1 MGVIGTCQTARMDL
15 NRYTFRSV
23 WRITA
28 ARADVFAVLGDL
40 SSYPAWWPEVRRS
53 ERIDETTFELSCRS
67 LLPYDL
73 VFRSVQERYDPAQG
87 VLQAR
92 LLGDL
97 DGFSRW
103 TVTSDTEGTTA
114 VFDEEVV
121 ATKSLLRRLAPIARP
136 VFQGNHWLMMNHGQA
151 GLGVYLAGYLAGA
164 SAETSLSW
172 MGWTGEG

>member
-1 MGVIGTCQTARMDL
+1 MDL

-23 WRITA
+23 WRINA
-28 ARADVFAVLGDL
+28 PRADVFAVLGDL
-40 SSYPAWWPEVRRS
+40 SGYPAWWPEVRRAD
-53 ERIDETTFELSCRS
+53 RVDVTTFELSCRS

-73 VFRSVQERYDPAQG
+73 VFRSVQERYDPVDG

-103 TVTSDTEGTTA
+103 TVTTDGHGTTA

-121 ATKSLLRRLAPIARP
+121 ATKSLLRQLAPLARP
-136 VFQGNHWLMMNHGQA
+136 AFRANHWLMMKHGQA
-151 GLGVYLAGYLAGA
+151 GLRVYLAGYAAGA
-164 SAETSLSW
+164 SGENTLTW